1 MLMPAALTTVAA
13 AATTAMFLTGWVE
26 GFFFYPDARTW
37 STPAQFGVTA
47 QDVEL
52 RAADG
57 SRLHAW
63 FLPAPEGTAARGT
76 VLHLHGNAANVSNH
90 LPLVAWLPAQ
100 GFNVLMLDYRGF
112 GRSEGRPTLDGVVDD
127 AAVALDYLRTRPGVD
142 GQRLI
147 VYGQSLGGATA
158 LRLLARDAGGVRL
171 CVIEAAFSG
180 YRTIARD
187 AAAVSPLALIVPLVA
202 GALPP
207 TSDDPV
213 TALAKIRVPLIFVHG
228 TRDRV
233 IPAEHSKTLHA
244 AAAPDAQ
251 LWLVP
256 DGEHLAALYGPGPWR
271 DRLLQA
277 MIAAVR

>member
-1 MLMPAALTTVAA
+1 MLMPAAWTTTLA

-47 QDVEL
+47 EDVEL

-63 FLPAPEGTAARGT
+63 FLPVPAGTATRGT

-100 GFNVLMLDYRGF
+100 GFSVLMLDYRGF
-112 GRSEGRPTLDGVVDD
+112 GRSEGRPTLAGIVDD
-127 AAVALDYLRTRPGVD
+127 AAVALNYLRTRPGVD
-142 GQRLI
+142 AQRLI

-158 LRLLARDAGGVRL
+158 LRLLARDATGVRL
-171 CVIEAAFSG
+171 GVIEAAFSG

-187 AAAVSPLALIVPLVA
+187 AAAASPLALIVPLAVE
-202 GALPP
+202 ALPP
-207 TSDDPV
+207 TADDPI
-213 TALAKIRVPLIFVHG
+213 AMLPKIQVPLIFVHG

-233 IPAEHSKTLHA
+233 IPAAHSEALHA
-244 AAAPDAQ
+244 AAAGSQ

-256 DGEHLAALYGPGPWR
+256 DGEHLAALYGQGPWR

-277 MIAAVR
+277 MISAVR

>member
-1 MLMPAALTTVAA
+1 MEFLL
-13 AATTAMFLTGWVE
+13 AMFLSSWVE
-26 GFFFYPDARTW
+26 NFFFYPDARTW
-37 STPAQFGVTA
+37 SAPAQYGVTA

-63 FLPAPEGTAARGT
+63 FLPVPAGTTARGT

-90 LPLVAWLPAQ
+90 LPLVAWMPAQ

-112 GRSEGRPTLDGVVDD
+112 GRSEGKPTLAGVVDD
-127 AAVALDYLRTRPGVD
+127 AAVALAYLRTRPGVD
-142 GQRLI
+142 AQRLI

-158 LRLLARDAGGVRL
+158 LRLLARDAQGVRL
-171 CVIEAAFSG
+171 GVIEAAFSG

-187 AAAVSPLALIVPLVA
+187 AAASTPLALVVPLVA
-202 GALPP
+202 GSLPP
-207 TSDDPV
+207 TEDDPIV
-213 TALAKIRVPLIFVHG
+213 ALAKIRVPLIFVHG

-233 IPAEHSKTLHA
+233 IPAAHSEALHA
-244 AAAPDAQ
+244 AAAADAQ

-271 DRLLQA
+271 ERLLQA
-277 MIAAVR
+277 MVAAVE